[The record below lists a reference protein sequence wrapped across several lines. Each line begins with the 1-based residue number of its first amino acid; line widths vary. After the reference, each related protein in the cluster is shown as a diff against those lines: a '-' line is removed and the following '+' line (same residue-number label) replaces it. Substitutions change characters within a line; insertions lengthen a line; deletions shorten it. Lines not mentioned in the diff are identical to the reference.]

1 MSNFTQ
7 YVKHMVF
14 ERNQAHTLRRRLDEP
29 PTFIIVVAGPRQ
41 IGKSTLVRQVL
52 TGRLSH
58 FIATDQPL
66 PETTDPFSSPYAE
79 SPFASVSLP
88 GKQPT
93 AEWLTLQWTQA
104 RAKAKALPEGQ
115 RFVLA
120 IDEIQKVPRWSEV
133 VKGLWDAD
141 RTVGL
146 DMHVVLLGSSPWLM
160 QRGLTESLAG
170 RYELIRMSHWA
181 YPEMQE
187 AFDYSL
193 DEYLY
198 FGGYPGSASL
208 IRDERRWR
216 DYVRGALIHP
226 NIEKDILQMT
236 RVDKPA
242 LLKTLFE
249 LGCAYSG
256 QIISYT
262 KLQGQ
267 LQDAG
272 NTVTLAHYLEL
283 LSQAGLLAGLPKY
296 AGQKHRQRASSPKLN
311 VLNTALMSALA
322 GYTFADARND
332 RSHWGR
338 LVESSVGAHL
348 CNTAFDDCEVQYWRE
363 SPDEVDFVLTNN
375 RKLAA
380 IEVKSG
386 VKFTTP
392 KGLDIFAGKF
402 NGTRLLIVG
411 EGGIPLTEFL
421 SYPAGYWLE

>member
-1 MSNFTQ
+1 MA
-7 YVKHMVF
+7 F
-14 ERNQAHTLRRRLDEP
+14 ERNQARILRQRLDES

-52 TGRLSH
+52 AERLAL
-58 FIATDQPL
+58 FVAADQPL
-66 PETTDPFSSPYAE
+66 PESPDPFA
-79 SPFASVSLP
+79 SPFAASLLTSISLP
-88 GKQPT
+88 GAQPT

-120 IDEIQKVPRWSEV
+120 IDEIQKIPRWSEV

-141 RTVGL
+141 RAAGL

-170 RYELIRMSHWA
+170 RCELIRMSHWA

-187 AFDYSL
+187 AFDFSL

-198 FGGYPGSASL
+198 FGGYPGSANL

-272 NTVTLAHYLEL
+272 NTVTLAHYLDL
-283 LSQAGLLAGLPKY
+283 LSQAGLLAGLSKY

-311 VLNTALMSALA
+311 ALNTALMSALA
-322 GYTFADARND
+322 GYTFAEARND

-363 SPDEVDFVLTNN
+363 SPDEVDFVLTNG
-375 RKLAA
+375 RKLVA

-386 VKFTTP
+386 AKFATP
-392 KGLDIFAGKF
+392 KGLDIFAGKY
-402 NGTRLLIVG
+402 NGTRLHIVG

-421 SYPAGYWLE
+421 SRPATDWLE